1 MHHGSGKL
9 YLRMA
14 AHALPHSPRLLHG
27 RKWLSSSRMQYQA
40 THYLIRKMKKQQ
52 TGTADKQPLTIDAAT
67 GRLDPTPPVIHLKT
81 ADDVRL
87 EIGKVY
93 RDMRQGRIEMA
104 DGTKL
109 AYVLGQ
115 LNKAIE
121 TGIIEARMESIE
133 RTLKGRNP

>member
-1 MHHGSGKL
+1 
-9 YLRMA
+9 
-14 AHALPHSPRLLHG
+14 
-27 RKWLSSSRMQYQA
+27 
-40 THYLIRKMKKQQ
+40 MKIEMKENHP
-52 TGTADKQPLTIDAAT
+52 ATIDGAS
-67 GRLDPTPPVIHLKT
+67 LHVLPTPPVIHLKT

-115 LNKAIE
+115 LNKSIE
-121 TGIIEARMESIE
+121 TGVIEARMEALE
-133 RTLKGRNP
+133 RTLKGRKS

>member
-1 MHHGSGKL
+1 
-9 YLRMA
+9 
-14 AHALPHSPRLLHG
+14 
-27 RKWLSSSRMQYQA
+27 
-40 THYLIRKMKKQQ
+40 MKNDAKEI
-52 TGTADKQPLTIDAAT
+52 QPATIDGAS
-67 GRLDPTPPVIHLKT
+67 LHVLPTPQTIHLKS

-87 EIGKVY
+87 EMAKVY

-121 TGIIEARMESIE
+121 TGVIETRLELMEL
-133 RTLKGRNP
+133 TLKQRKIK